1 MTDSWTSR
9 HLFHR
14 NLADTGYL
22 VASCD
27 NRGTP
32 APKGAAGSPQSGGS
46 EMKLTVVNFSG
57 WMVGKDKGSVY
68 REATFY
74 DSVRVIDLP
83 TDNPDLVVEP
93 HKLSPQA
100 TTLSCA
106 DQLVVW
112 SHARPNQ
119 PTEQH
124 MKAAG
129 NAYLQSQEYDGWGE
143 TIEVVG
149 KTVIFEGEGSVPA
162 RIKNRFNGNDQTGKK
177 IIFDRATNHYKV
189 EGSLGGTLSPG
200 ATQRPAPKK

>member
-1 MTDSWTSR
+1 M
-9 HLFHR
+9 
-14 NLADTGYL
+14 
-22 VASCD
+22 
-27 NRGTP
+27 
-32 APKGAAGSPQSGGS
+32 
-46 EMKLTVVNFSG
+46 
-57 WMVGKDKGSVY
+57 
-68 REATFY
+68 
-74 DSVRVIDLP
+74 
-83 TDNPDLVVEP
+83 
-93 HKLSPQA
+93 A

-200 ATQRPAPKK
+200 ATLDWEFLEPRNLLVGPPDHIAERVQELAEVCGLETLLVGYAHPGIPQRLILRNLELFATKVMPAFRPATTPLPAVGPPR